1 MKKYL
6 FIIALFILGYAQ
18 LTSAQEIRK
27 VTKDNEATET
37 TKYRHWSI
45 AVNGGMSI
53 IDADVSG
60 NNKIVPNSNV
70 NFAFNAQLEYMI
82 TPMWGLYV
90 QYSYLPYS
98 GIRKWDTNP
107 EKFQGLTHDV
117 TLNGTFNILN
127 LFRSNRS
134 QASKWGFNINVGAG
148 VGFYNSNLYA
158 YDLDKK
164 ETKEELSDLSLNSR
178 TFVLPVGFSV
188 EYAPI
193 ECLGIFLQAEYR
205 MYQAD
210 DIDCRV
216 RGRNN
221 DYMGYAG
228 LGLRYKI
235 GANKKRGSVKTISLM
250 DHNPDRTDKAISA
263 QTQEVA
269 SLASKVDDMTDMLNN
284 SILPKFEAI
293 AKAQEEN
300 NTDSD
305 LDGVPDSRDR
315 HPNTPAGSF
324 VNYYGE
330 PLSAEEINR
339 ILGNSSSNP
348 EATIYYELNSYNVT
362 KDSELAIAQVA
373 SKLYNN
379 PNYKVEIV
387 GYCDNTGSDDFNQ
400 KLSEKRAETVKNIL
414 VKQYGIDAN
423 RISVI
428 GKGKTQGPK
437 NKFIVNRRCDV
448 FIVK

>member
-1 MKKYL
+1 MNKHL
-6 FIIALFILGYAQ
+6 FFFIALLFLGFAQ
-18 LTSAQEIRK
+18 TAISQEVRQ
-27 VTKDNEATET
+27 VTKDTEET
-37 TKYRHWSI
+37 EIKAKFRHWSI
-45 AVNGGMSI
+45 AWNGGMSV
-53 IDADVSG
+53 IDADLSG
-60 NNKIVPNSNV
+60 ANKILPNSKV

-82 TPMWGLYV
+82 TPMWGLYL

-98 GIRKWDTNP
+98 GIRQNV

-134 QASKWGFNINVGAG
+134 QTSNWGFNINVGAG
-148 VGFYNSNLYA
+148 LGFYNTNLYGFQNEE
-158 YDLDKK
+158 Y
-164 ETKEELSDLSLNSR
+164 TKELTENAINSR
-178 TFVLPVGFSV
+178 TFVLPVGFSL

-193 ECLGIFLQAEYR
+193 QCLGIFLQAEYR

-210 DIDCRV
+210 DLDCRV
-216 RGRNN
+216 QGRNN

-228 LGLRYKI
+228 IGLRYKI
-235 GANKKRGSVKTISLM
+235 GAGKKRGSIKTASLM
-250 DHNPDRTDKAISA
+250 EHNPDKTDRAMMAREK
-263 QTQEVA
+263 QVDE
-269 SLASKVDDMTDMLNN
+269 LASKVDDMTDMMNKN
-284 SILPKFEAI
+284 IIPKFEAI
-293 AKAQEEN
+293 VKAQEED

-305 LDGVPDSRDR
+305 LDGIPDSRDR

-330 PLSAEEINR
+330 PLTEAEINK
-339 ILGNSSSNP
+339 ILGASSSKP
-348 EATIYYELNSYNVT
+348 ESTIYYELNSFNVT
-362 KDSELAIAQVA
+362 KDSELAIAQIA

-379 PNYKVEIV
+379 PNYKAEII
-387 GYCDNTGSDDFNQ
+387 GYCDNSGSEEFNQ
-400 KLSEKRAETVKNIL
+400 KLSLKRAETVKNIL

-423 RISVI
+423 RISVV

-437 NKFIVNRRCDV
+437 DKFIVNRRCDV

>member
-1 MKKYL
+1 MTKQL
-6 FIIALFILGYAQ
+6 FLAILLFLGFAQ
-18 LTSAQEIRK
+18 FSTSQEVRQ
-27 VTKDNEATET
+27 VTKDSEFVEN
-37 TKYRHWSI
+37 KQKFRHWSI
-45 AVNGGMSI
+45 AMNGGMSI
-53 IDADVSG
+53 IDADLSG
-60 NNKIVPNSNV
+60 ANKIVPNSKI

-82 TPMWGLYV
+82 TPTWGLYL
-90 QYSYLPYS
+90 QYSYLPYG
-98 GIRKWDTNP
+98 GIRQNI

-134 QASKWGFNINVGAG
+134 KATKWGFNVNIGAG
-148 VGFYNSNLYA
+148 IGFYNTNLYG
-158 YDLDKK
+158 YLN
-164 ETKEELSDLSLNSR
+164 EEYTNELTDFAVNSR
-178 TFVLPVGFSV
+178 TFVLPIGLSV

-193 ECLGIFLQAEYR
+193 ECLGIFFQAEYR

-210 DIDCRV
+210 DLDCRV
-216 RGRNN
+216 QGRSN

-228 LGLRYKI
+228 IGLRYKI
-235 GANKKRGSVKTISLM
+235 GANKKRNSIKTVSLM
-250 DHNPDRTDKAISA
+250 DHNPDATDRALNA
-263 QTQEVA
+263 QKQEVTDL
-269 SLASKVDDMTDMLNN
+269 STKVDNMTDIMNN
-284 SILPKFEAI
+284 SIIPKFEAI
-293 AKAQEEN
+293 AKIQEEN

-330 PLSAEEINR
+330 PLTEAEINK
-339 ILGNSSSNP
+339 ILGTSSSKP
-348 EATIYYELNSYNVT
+348 EATIYYELNSFNVT

-379 PNYKVEIV
+379 PNYKAEIV
-387 GYCDNTGSDDFNQ
+387 GYCDNSGSDEFNQ
-400 KLSEKRAETVKNIL
+400 KLSLKRAETVKNIL

-423 RISVI
+423 RLTVV

-437 NKFIVNRRCDV
+437 DKFIVNRRCDI

>member
-1 MKKYL
+1 MNKHL
-6 FIIALFILGYAQ
+6 FLIALFFLW
-18 LTSAQEIRK
+18 LTQFASSQEVKQI
-27 VTKDNEATET
+27 TKDSENTET
-37 TKYRHWSI
+37 RQKFRHWSI

-53 IDADVSG
+53 IDADLSG
-60 NNKIVPNSNV
+60 ANKIVPNSKI
-70 NFAFNAQLEYMI
+70 NFAFNTQLEYMI
-82 TPMWGLYV
+82 TPMWGLYL
-90 QYSYLPYS
+90 QYSYLPYG
-98 GIRKWDTNP
+98 GIRQNV

-134 QASKWGFNINVGAG
+134 IATKWCFNVNVGAG
-148 VGFYNSNLYA
+148 IGFYNTNLYG
-158 YDLDKK
+158 YLNEEYTNELTDLAV
-164 ETKEELSDLSLNSR
+164 NSR
-178 TFVLPVGFSV
+178 TFVLPVGLSV

-193 ECLGIFLQAEYR
+193 ECLGIFFQAEYR

-210 DIDCRV
+210 DLDCRV
-216 RGRNN
+216 QGRNN

-228 LGLRYKI
+228 IGLRYKI
-235 GANKKRGSVKTISLM
+235 AAGKKRGSVKTVSIM
-250 DHNPDRTDKAISA
+250 AHHPDATDRAVKTQSQEIAKLSA
-263 QTQEVA
+263 
-269 SLASKVDDMTDMLNN
+269 KIDNMTDMMNN
-284 SILPKFEAI
+284 NIIPKFEAI
-293 AKAQEEN
+293 AKAHEED

-330 PLSAEEINR
+330 PLTEAEINK
-339 ILGNSSSNP
+339 ILGSSVSKP

-362 KDSELAIAQVA
+362 KDSDLAIAQVA

-379 PNYKVEIV
+379 PNYKAEIV
-387 GYCDNTGSDDFNQ
+387 GYCDNSGSDEFNQ
-400 KLSEKRAETVKNIL
+400 KLSLKRAETVKNIL

-423 RISVI
+423 RITIV

-437 NKFIVNRRCDV
+437 DKFIVNRRCDV

>member
-1 MKKYL
+1 MNKHLLLIVFL
-6 FIIALFILGYAQ
+6 FFGLSQFAI
-18 LTSAQEIRK
+18 SQEVRQ
-27 VTKDNEATET
+27 VTKDSENTET
-37 TKYRHWSI
+37 KQKFAHWSV

-53 IDADVSG
+53 IDADLSG
-60 NNKIVPNSNV
+60 ANKILPNSKI

-82 TPMWGLYV
+82 TPMWGLYL

-98 GIRKWDTNP
+98 GIRQNV

-134 QASKWGFNINVGAG
+134 LATKWGFNVNVGAG
-148 VGFYNSNLYA
+148 IGFYNTNLYG
-158 YDLDKK
+158 YQN
-164 ETKEELSDLSLNSR
+164 EEYTNELTENAINSR
-178 TFVLPVGFSV
+178 TFVLPVGLSL

-210 DIDCRV
+210 DLDCRV
-216 RGRNN
+216 QGRNN

-228 LGLRYKI
+228 IGLRYKI
-235 GANKKRGSVKTISLM
+235 GAGKKRSSVKTVSIM
-250 DHNPDRTDKAISA
+250 EHNPDATDRAVRA
-263 QTQEVA
+263 QRQEVA
-269 SLASKVDDMTDMLNN
+269 DVSAKIDNMTDMMNN
-284 SILPKFEAI
+284 SIIPKFEAI
-293 AKAQEEN
+293 AKAYEED

-330 PLSAEEINR
+330 PLTEAEINK
-339 ILGNSSSNP
+339 ILGTSSSKP
-348 EATIYYELNSYNVT
+348 ESTIYYELNSFNIT

-379 PNYKVEIV
+379 PNYKAEVV
-387 GYCDNTGSDDFNQ
+387 GYCDNSGSEEFNQ
-400 KLSEKRAETVKNIL
+400 KLSLKRAETIKNIL

-423 RISVI
+423 RISIV

-437 NKFIVNRRCDV
+437 DKFIVNRRCDI